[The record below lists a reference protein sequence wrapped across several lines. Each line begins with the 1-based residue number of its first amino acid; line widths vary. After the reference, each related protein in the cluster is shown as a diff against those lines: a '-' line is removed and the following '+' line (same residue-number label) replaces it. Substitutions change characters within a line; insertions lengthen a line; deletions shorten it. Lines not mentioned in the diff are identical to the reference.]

1 MKCRRCKEPA
11 QVALP
16 SHNTAFCPDCF
27 FLFYLRQIER
37 AVKDHAMLVPED
49 RVLVALSGGKDSLA
63 LMVALHELGYDV
75 TGLHISLG
83 IPGSSDEARRIVT
96 EFCAQRGFAL
106 EIVDTPALGL
116 AIPEV
121 KARLRRPICAV
132 CGKIKRHYFNLAAI
146 EGGYSVL
153 ATGHNLDDETARLF
167 ANTIRW
173 DPDYLAGQGPS
184 LPAAGGF
191 PRKVK
196 PLYRLGEFENACF
209 AFLKGLT
216 YATTPCPYSQ
226 GASFTGHKALLETL
240 ELRSPGAKIAF
251 YDGFL
256 ARGRPAFE
264 ARCAAAPRPLVACAQ
279 CGAPTNESPCGVCRI
294 RALLAETP
302 DAV

>member
-27 FLFYLRQIER
+27 FLFYLRQVER
-37 AVKDHAMLVPED
+37 AIKDHAMLALGD

-63 LMVALHELGYDV
+63 LMVALSELGYNV
-75 TGLHISLG
+75 SGLHVSLG
-83 IPGSSDEARRIVT
+83 IPGSSEEALRTVT
-96 EFCAQRGFAL
+96 TFCEERGFPL
-106 EIVDTPALGL
+106 TVVDTPSLGL

-121 KARLRRPICAV
+121 KTRLRRPVCAA
-132 CGKIKRHYFNLAAI
+132 CGKIKRHYFNQAAL
-146 EGGYSVL
+146 EGGYDAV

-173 DPDYLAGQGPS
+173 DPDYLAGQGPY
-184 LPAAGGF
+184 LPAADGF

-196 PLYRLGEFENACF
+196 PLYRLGEYENACF
-209 AFLKGLT
+209 AFLKGIT
-216 YATTPCPYSQ
+216 YATSACPYSQ

-264 ARCAAAPRPLVACAQ
+264 HMREASPRPLVPCAQ

-294 RALLAETP
+294 RALLAAAP
-302 DAV
+302 DPA